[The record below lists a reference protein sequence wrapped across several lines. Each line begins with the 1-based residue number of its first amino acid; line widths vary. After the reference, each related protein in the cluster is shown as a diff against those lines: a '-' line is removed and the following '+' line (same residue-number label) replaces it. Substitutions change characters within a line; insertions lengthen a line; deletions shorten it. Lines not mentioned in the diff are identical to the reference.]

1 MAGDIN
7 CVTAVGVVGGD
18 FEVILVAFKEMD
30 AVASFLC
37 KSAGEGEPCGA
48 GSDDGDVDGQGVVL
62 AVRLVIRAKFC
73 ANGSE

>member
-7 CVTAVGVVGGD
+7 CVTAAGVVGGD

-62 AVRLVIRAKFC
+62 AVRLVIRAKF
-73 ANGSE
+73 

>member
-1 MAGDIN
+1 
-7 CVTAVGVVGGD
+7 
-18 FEVILVAFKEMD
+18 MD